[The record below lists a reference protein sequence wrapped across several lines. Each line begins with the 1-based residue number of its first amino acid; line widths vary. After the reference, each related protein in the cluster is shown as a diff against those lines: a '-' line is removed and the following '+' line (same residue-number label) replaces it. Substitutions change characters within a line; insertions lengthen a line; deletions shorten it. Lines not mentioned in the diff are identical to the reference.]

1 MSLSNSAKKW
11 IEDSD
16 EKFSTNFFY
25 EDDGEKNMAAAQKY
39 IDENGKSWDLFPVF
53 SGCRSLGEGWY
64 APAIDELKDIVKAIN
79 GDVGKL
85 NEKQLKV
92 VEKTIKSHKG
102 DALRQKILTKVTDPW
117 NMLSS
122 TEGEQGMVQQI
133 AFIPAFIGKGK
144 FEVMSLPKSQGGKM
158 LGLGSRAVH
167 KF

>member
-1 MSLSNSAKKW
+1 
-11 IEDSD
+11 
-16 EKFSTNFFY
+16 
-25 EDDGEKNMAAAQKY
+25 MAAAQKY